1 MSLITRCTACQTL
14 FKVVPDQLRISDG
27 WVRCGQC
34 GEIFDAAQNLLVGQ
48 GEPDGAV
55 EATDDGTFESPAIHT
70 KPEPAADADAAV
82 QTPEPA
88 ATMARTPTPE
98 LDEAAPVGSTP
109 SDPVDSLVDVT
120 SPEAVETLPASVATP
135 SFMQAGGAAPSAWH
149 GRGMRRALALAA
161 LLLMVALAAQVLR
174 HERDRLAAIEP
185 ALRPILST
193 LCQWTACSITP
204 MRQIESVLI
213 DSSSFSRLR
222 GDVYRLAFSL
232 RNAAAVDVAMP
243 AIELSVTDAQDQVLS
258 RRVILPAEFG
268 ASNPVL
274 SAGAEWGS
282 KISLNVKPGGADR
295 VAGYRLLAFYP

>member
-34 GEIFDAAQNLLVGQ
+34 GEIFDATQSLLAGQ
-48 GEPDGAV
+48 DEPDGAV
-55 EATDDGTFESPAIHT
+55 ETTDHERFESTSIST
-70 KPEPAADADAAV
+70 QPEPAADAVGHTPEAAV
-82 QTPEPA
+82 HI
-88 ATMARTPTPE
+88 ARTPTPE
-98 LDEAAPVGSTP
+98 PDEAAPVDIPPPDSTK
-109 SDPVDSLVDVT
+109 
-120 SPEAVETLPASVATP
+120 APAAPTATP
-135 SFMQAGGAAPSAWH
+135 SFMQEGGAAPSAWH
-149 GRGMRRALALAA
+149 RRGVRRALALAA
-161 LLLMVALAAQVLR
+161 LMLALALAVQMLR

-185 ALRPILST
+185 ALRPMLST
-193 LCQWTACSITP
+193 LCQWTACNITP

-213 DSSSFSRLR
+213 DSSSFARLR

-232 RNAAAVDVAMP
+232 RNAAAVDIAMP

-268 ASNPVL
+268 ASSPAL
-274 SAGAEWGS
+274 GAGAEWNS